1 MENDKVIIYQTPD
14 GQTSIDVALDR
25 DTVWLDQYQLSELFQ
40 TDRSSITKHIK
51 NIYKSNELD
60 EAATCAKIAQVQ
72 KEGKREITRQI
83 TRYNLDVI
91 ISVGYR
97 VNSIKGTQFR
107 IWANKVLKEYLAQ
120 GYALNEKRL
129 KDQSQQYDALKA
141 TVRLLG
147 NVASAKP
154 LNTDEANGL
163 LKVITDYTYALDILD
178 KYDHRNLTIEATH
191 KQTAFVA
198 TYAEAMKAIYG
209 LRDKFGGSTLFG
221 IFTPAWRKKPQI
233 CFILW

>member
-107 IWANKVLKEYLAQ
+107 IWANKVLKEYLVK

-147 NVASAKP
+147 NVAGAKP